1 METGEGLMT
10 GFVCVSLTAYICHLH
25 ALILCTVL
33 LNTPTLHS
41 GMYKMPWVHVLLQNL
56 LTSAVL
62 GSDHIYALAYVF
74 QNFLGKSHTGY
85 CGLVFLPRLEE

>member
-1 METGEGLMT
+1 MGTGEGLMT

-41 GMYKMPWVHVLLQNL
+41 SMYKMPWLHVLLQNL
-56 LTSAVL
+56 LTSAVI
-62 GSDHIYALAYVF
+62 GSDQIYALA
-74 QNFLGKSHTGY
+74 H
-85 CGLVFLPRLEE
+85 GLPKFSS